1 MPHLQPGA
9 ASPNTASSAPFS
21 LTVLGSGGPFATR
34 RRVSSGY
41 LLWLGGR
48 ARILVDC
55 GGGTFERIGR
65 MGVDLS
71 ALDQILL
78 THLHID
84 HTSDLPAIIMDL
96 YMNDRRRPITVVG
109 SAGRAG
115 NLDAPENV
123 EPQPGAVEFAGLLFG
138 ERGAWRYMNTFEN
151 FGINAFEM
159 PSDAPQASVHDVP
172 IDPALDAIG
181 VSIKST
187 AVPHGMMPSVAFRV
201 DYEGRSIA
209 FSGDV
214 SRPTAAL
221 VALTGGC
228 SMLVHDF
235 ALPERELPHGNL
247 HAKPSM
253 VGELAHDAGVKALML
268 SHFMPPIETELNA
281 AVELVKKSYDG
292 KIELA
297 RDLQSYDI

>member
-1 MPHLQPGA
+1 M
-9 ASPNTASSAPFS
+9 
-21 LTVLGSGGPFATR
+21 
-34 RRVSSGY
+34 
-41 LLWLGGR
+41 
-48 ARILVDC
+48 LVDC

-65 MGVDLS
+65 MDIDLS

-84 HTSDLPAIIMDL
+84 HTSDLPAIIMHL
-96 YMNDRRRPITVVG
+96 YMNDRRRSITVVG
-109 SAGRAG
+109 PAGRPG
-115 NLDAPENV
+115 NRDAPENL
-123 EPQPGAVEFAGLLFG
+123 EPQPGAIEFAGLLFG
-138 ERGAWRYMNTFEN
+138 ARGAWRYMNTFEN
-151 FGINAFEM
+151 FGINSLEM
-159 PSDAPQASVHDVP
+159 PSDASQASVQEVP

-187 AVPHGMMPSVAFRV
+187 AVPHGMMPSIAFRV
-201 DYEGRSIA
+201 EYGGRSIA

-214 SRPTAAL
+214 SRPTSAL
-221 VALTGGC
+221 IALSEGC

-253 VGELAHDAGVKALML
+253 VGELARNAGVKALIL
-268 SHFMPPIETELNA
+268 SHFMPPIETELNN
-281 AVELVKKSYDG
+281 AVELVRRSYRG

-297 RDLQSYDI
+297 SDLQTYEIE